1 MKISNKDE
9 KLIIF
14 GQYVKD
20 QRVALNLTQEGLA
33 DSCGFDRTYISLIER
48 GQRNMSL
55 INIITLASGL
65 QTTPSELI
73 RIVD

>member
-1 MKISNKDE
+1 MEISNKDE

-20 QRVALNLTQEGLA
+20 QRLALNLTQEGLA
-33 DSCGFDRTYISLIER
+33 DICGFDRTYISLIER

-55 INIITLASGL
+55 VNIITLASGL